1 MKHLSAAS
9 TLIGLSLLP
18 CCAARGDVDG
28 VSQLAIESGHDLHR
42 VRGWPVLLESAWADS
57 QPQFA
62 DAVLSHLDNQL
73 YRVERAVAA
82 EQLDVLRDVIIWV
95 EDGDP
100 HGLLGGM
107 CYHPNADWLEEHG
120 YDARR
125 AHGVEISDPREF
137 LSVTRTQ
144 PWVVLHELAHAF
156 HHQVLGFDEPELVAL
171 FEAASRS
178 GDYEETF
185 RLHGRPDRHYALTNP
200 MEYFAEGT
208 EAYLG
213 TNDFYPFVRGELMR
227 HDPKL
232 AEYLATVWGG

>member
-1 MKHLSAAS
+1 MKLLSGAFA
-9 TLIGLSLLP
+9 LFLLSLLP
-18 CCAARGDVDG
+18 GCAVRGDLDRP
-28 VSQLAIESGHDLHR
+28 SKLAIESGHDLHR
-42 VRGWPVLLESAWADS
+42 VRGWPVLLESKWA
-57 QPQFA
+57 QEQAEFA
-62 DAVLSHLDNQL
+62 DAVLAHLDNQL
-73 YRVERAVAA
+73 YRVERALGP
-82 EQLDVLRDVIIWV
+82 EQLERLREVIIWV

-100 HGLLGGM
+100 HELLGGM
-107 CYHPNADWLEEHG
+107 CYHPDAGWLEDHG
-120 YDARR
+120 YDKRR

-144 PWVVLHELAHAF
+144 PWVVMHELAHAF
-156 HHQVLGFDEPELVAL
+156 HHQVLGFDEPGLVAL
-171 FEAASRS
+171 FEAASRK

-227 HDPKL
+227 HDPQL
-232 AEYLATVWGG
+232 AEYLAKVWGS